1 LGRLKTLDDWLI
13 WQENL
18 HESVIDL
25 GLERIEVVYNKLFPN
40 GVPFHVIT
48 VGGTNGKGSTIA
60 FIDNVYSQSKHK
72 VGCFTSPHLINYNE
86 RFAIDDKLA
95 SDGMIID
102 AFEKIEACRGGVSL
116 SYFEFSTLAALQI
129 FADADIDIAILE
141 VGLGGRLD
149 SVNVV
154 DNDICVITNIAID
167 HTDYLGDTR
176 ELIGHEK
183 AGIMRTD
190 KLCICG
196 DESPPNTLVNYARKI
211 NALLEFI
218 NEPYTGKIGLEGEH
232 QKYNAAVAL
241 RVIETLQSQF
251 PVSSNLIESGFEQA
265 TVVARFQKMMVSDKQ
280 VILDVAHNSAAV
292 EKLVNTLQTSDD
304 KTVAIF
310 SALADKQVI
319 LDVAHNSA
327 AVEKLVNTLQ
337 TSDDKTVAIFS
348 ALADKN
354 IDDMISL
361 AKDSFT
367 HWFLVP
373 LDVERAIQIEL
384 LHGKFDASLTTTVC
398 QNMNSAIDSALALVD
413 AERIVIFGS
422 FHTITDATLIL
433 REN

>member
-265 TVVARFQKMMVSDKQ
+265 TVVARFQKMMVG
-280 VILDVAHNSAAV
+280 
-292 EKLVNTLQTSDD
+292 
-304 KTVAIF
+304 
-310 SALADKQVI
+310 DKQVI

-367 HWFLVP
+367 QWFLVP
-373 LDVERAIQIEL
+373 LNVERAIQIEL